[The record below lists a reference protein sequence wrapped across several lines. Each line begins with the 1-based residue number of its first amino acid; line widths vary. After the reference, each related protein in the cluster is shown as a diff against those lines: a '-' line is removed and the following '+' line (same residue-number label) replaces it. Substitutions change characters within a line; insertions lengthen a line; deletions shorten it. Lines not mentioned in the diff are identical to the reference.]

1 MKPMNGQRTQEAVV
15 PVPVTTQQ
23 AQARAA
29 QALTPDEAVA
39 FEWIARELCAAGP
52 GRVDD
57 HRWVA
62 AAREGWDALPMAVRR
77 AVRSFRRHSGPQ
89 GCLLLRGLPVGAHR
103 LPPTPMVPE
112 SLQRTP
118 TVAAAAL
125 MLVACGLG
133 DPTAYEAEKSGA
145 LVQDVVP
152 VPGKEEFQGNA
163 GSVRLSFHVEN
174 AFHEHRP
181 DYVMLLCLRPD
192 HERAAGLRTACIR
205 TVLPAL
211 AADTTQAL
219 FSNEFVTESPPSF
232 SAGGAMS
239 AHPVLFGAPE
249 DPDLR
254 IDFAATTPLSPR
266 AAAAQAELARGFDA
280 AARTVKLVPGDLAI
294 VDNRVTVH
302 GRTAFRPRY
311 DGADRWLQ
319 RTFVAA
325 DMRRSRGYRPHDGYV
340 LTR

>member
-1 MKPMNGQRTQEAVV
+1 MDGQRTQGAVL
-15 PVPVTTQQ
+15 PAAVT
-23 AQARAA
+23 APGASAA
-29 QALTPDEAVA
+29 HVLMPGDAAA
-39 FEWIARELCAAGP
+39 FEWIAREMCAAP
-52 GRVDD
+52 VARVDD
-57 HRWVA
+57 PRWVA
-62 AAREGWDALPMAVRR
+62 AARHGWDALPMAVRR
-77 AVRSFRRHSGPQ
+77 AVRAFRRDSGPQ

-103 LPPTPMVPE
+103 LPPTPMVAE
-112 SLQRTP
+112 SRQRTP
-118 TVAAAAL
+118 TLAAAAL
-125 MLVACGLG
+125 MLLACGLG
-133 DPTAYEAEKSGA
+133 DPAAFQAEKAGA

-192 HERAAGLRTACIR
+192 HDRAAGLRTACIR

-211 AADTTQAL
+211 TPDTRDAL

-232 SAGGAMS
+232 RVGGAMS
-239 AHPVLFGAPE
+239 AHPVLFGAVE

-254 IDFAATTPLSPR
+254 IDLAATTPLSPR
-266 AAAAQAELARGFDA
+266 AAAAQAELARAFGA
-280 AARTVKLVPGDLAI
+280 LARTVKLVPGDLAI

-325 DMRRSRGYRPHDGYV
+325 DMRRSRGYRPRDGYV
-340 LTR
+340 LAR